1 MKSQI
6 AFFVFSLGIGLLFRL
21 DRNSKVRFSPALW
34 IPVIWLMIASSRNV
48 AQWIQFSAPVEE
60 GAGGDA
66 YTEGNS
72 IDRNVLSLLM
82 FVGVITLARRGKALL
97 EVMRANIPILAYFL
111 YCAVSVLWSEY
122 PTVGFKRWFRALGDV
137 VMVFVILTDPH
148 WRESAI
154 RLLKRV
160 GFVLLPMSILV
171 IRYFSEIGRA
181 YSPWDGSPSWTGVTT
196 SKNLLGMISLL
207 FGLASEWQLIQWF
220 LLPKAGR
227 SWGVMIA
234 NGVVLSTAGY
244 LLHTAHSA
252 TSVACFALGS
262 AVMIFASIP
271 AVARRSFLIHIAVGS
286 VVFLAFSSLFLNLGS
301 SLVESLGRDSSLTG
315 RTDIWNIVLSLVTNP
330 ILGTGYESFWLGW
343 RLEKMRQIYWNNV
356 NQAHN
361 GYLEVYLN
369 LGWVGISFLT
379 VALFTGYRRVVESVR
394 SQEGGF
400 GSLLLAYFLVTV
412 VYNFTEAAFKMMH
425 PVWFCFLLAIGAMAM
440 FGVEETAPAG
450 GGSKTSVPA
459 QWFGGGIGDS
469 AGERK
474 YLEAV

>member
-6 AFFVFSLGIGLLFRL
+6 AFLVFSLVIALLFRL
-21 DRNSKVRFSPALW
+21 DRNSKVRLSPALW

-60 GAGGDA
+60 AAGGDA

-82 FVGVITLARRGKALL
+82 FVGVVTLARRGKALL

-122 PTVGFKRWFRALGDV
+122 PSVGFKRWFRALGDV

-220 LLPKAGR
+220 LSPKAGR
-227 SWGVMIA
+227 AWGVMIA

-262 AVMIFASIP
+262 AVMIFASVR

-301 SLVESLGRDSSLTG
+301 SLVEGLGRDSSLTG

-343 RLEKMRQIYWNNV
+343 RLEKMRRIYWNNV

-379 VALFTGYRRVVESVR
+379 VALLSGYRRVVESVR
-394 SQEGGF
+394 SQQGGF

-425 PVWFCFLLAIGAMAM
+425 PVWFCFLLAIGAMRM
-440 FGVEETAPAG
+440 FGVEETVLAG
-450 GGSKTSVPA
+450 GEPKTSVSA
-459 QWFGGGIGDS
+459 QWFGDGIGEP
-469 AGERK
+469 GRERK